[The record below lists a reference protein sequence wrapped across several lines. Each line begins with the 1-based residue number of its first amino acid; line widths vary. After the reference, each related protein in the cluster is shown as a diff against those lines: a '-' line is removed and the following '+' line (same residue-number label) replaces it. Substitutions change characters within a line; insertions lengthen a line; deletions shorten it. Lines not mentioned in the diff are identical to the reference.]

1 MTQIPSSTP
10 AHNPNAHTEVFIAHD
25 EAETFQFAARLAA
38 QLTGGEIL
46 LLNGTLGAGKTTLV
60 KAIMDRL
67 GYDPRE
73 VTSPTFTLV
82 NRYDAHL
89 TVYHLD
95 LYRLDAGARHA
106 AAAVDLDELLSDET
120 AVIVIEW
127 AERLGAYPLPAE
139 SVRHITIEGIG
150 DDARRI
156 TLRMMNAE

>member
-25 EAETFQFAARLAA
+25 EAETFQFAARLAS

-46 LLNGTLGAGKTTLV
+46 LLNGTLGAGKTTFV
-60 KAIMDRL
+60 KAIMNAL
-67 GYDPRE
+67 GYDARE

-82 NRYDAHL
+82 NRHDARL

-95 LYRLDAGARHA
+95 LYRLDAGVHA

-120 AVIVIEW
+120 AVIIIEW

-156 TLRMMNAE
+156 TLRMMDAE